1 MKKLKLSAITAA
13 VCISI
18 AAFSGCSSTGTNS
31 GSANEVYLLNFKPEI
46 GDVYKEIAAKYKE
59 ETGSSVKVVT
69 AASGTY
75 EQTLKSEIAKS
86 NPPTIF
92 QVNGPV
98 GYGSWKDYCMN
109 LSQSPLYDMLEDK
122 DLAITEGDGVYAVP
136 YAIEG
141 YGIICNGD
149 IMNKYFALPQKASGV
164 NSVAEINNF
173 KTLKSV
179 AEDIQKNKD
188 ALGIDGAF
196 AATSL
201 ASGDQWRWQTHLA
214 NAAFYHEFN
223 KKDDAKSTIM
233 TALETAEIAFT
244 NADKFKNLFDLYLD
258 NSTTDKGLLGGKT
271 TADSMAEF
279 ALGRC
284 AMVQNGTW
292 AWAQIKDVE
301 GNTVNENSI
310 EFIPLYMD
318 FEDEENMG
326 ICIGT
331 EAYFAI
337 NEKATDEQKKASED
351 FLVWL
356 FSSETGKS
364 YVTDGLGFNAPFK
377 TFGETE
383 RPNDPLSRNV
393 QKWIAS
399 DKDNIEWTFQGFPGE
414 NFKND
419 FGGALLE
426 YAQGNTMWEGVVTT
440 VKDAWKREFGKMAS

>member
-1 MKKLKLSAITAA
+1 MKKLKKTALIASFFVCMAI
-13 VCISI
+13 
-18 AAFSGCSSTGTNS
+18 FSGCSMTNTGS
-31 GSANEVYLLNFKPEI
+31 SDEVYLLNFKPEI
-46 GDVYKEIAAKYKE
+46 GEIYKEIATKYKD
-59 ETGSSVKVVT
+59 ETGVSVKVVT

-86 NPPTIF
+86 QPPTIF

-98 GYGSWKDYCMN
+98 GYGSWKEYCMN
-109 LSQSPLYDMLEDK
+109 LSDSPLYEMLSDK

-141 YGIICNGD
+141 YGILCNGE
-149 IMNKYFALPQKASGV
+149 IMDKYFALPEKATGV
-164 NSVAEINNF
+164 NSLEEINSF
-173 KTLKSV
+173 ETLKSV
-179 AEDIQKNKD
+179 AQDIQKNKA

-201 ASGDQWRWQTHLA
+201 ATGDQWRWQTHLA
-214 NAAFYHEFN
+214 NAVFYHEFN
-223 KKDDAKSTIM
+223 EKDDNRSTVM
-233 TALETAEIAFT
+233 TALETGEIAFKH
-244 NADKFKNLFDLYLD
+244 ADKYKNLFDLYLD
-258 NSTTDKGLLGGKT
+258 NSTTDKGLLGSKT

-279 ALGRC
+279 ALGKC

-292 AWAQIKDVE
+292 AWSQIKDVQ
-301 GNTVNENSI
+301 GNTVKEDAL
-310 EFIPLYMD
+310 EFIPMYMGFD
-318 FEDEENMG
+318 DEEDMG

-356 FSSETGKS
+356 FSSDTGKD
-364 YVTDGLGFNAPFK
+364 YVANKLGFNAPFT
-377 TFGETE
+377 TFGENE
-383 RPNDPLSRNV
+383 RPADPLSRDV
-393 QKWIAS
+393 QKWVDS

-419 FGGALLE
+419 FGGALLQ
-426 YAQGNTMWEGVVTT
+426 YAQGNTPWESVVTT
-440 VKDAWKREFGKMAS
+440 VTDAWKREFGKMTS